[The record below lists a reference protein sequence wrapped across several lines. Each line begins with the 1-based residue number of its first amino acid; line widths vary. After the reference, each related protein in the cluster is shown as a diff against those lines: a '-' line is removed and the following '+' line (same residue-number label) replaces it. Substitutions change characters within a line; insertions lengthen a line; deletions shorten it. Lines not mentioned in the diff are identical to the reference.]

1 MNARLAA
8 GGLGRRVYCFF
19 TTVSQTGNGL
29 CARGDDR
36 VIAMETAEMTSEG
49 EVLRV
54 GALEIRAND
63 GLVVAGGQT
72 VTLSVREFGLLVALA
87 RRARRIV
94 RREDLF
100 RLVWDAPLRTGDR
113 SIDVY
118 VHKLRV
124 KLETALP
131 EWRFIH
137 THVGFGYRLEPELS
151 GSFQADDAS

>member
-1 MNARLAA
+1 MEAA
-8 GGLGRRVYCFF
+8 EI
-19 TTVSQTGNGL
+19 TG
-29 CARGDDR
+29 DR
-36 VIAMETAEMTSEG
+36 

-63 GLVVAGGQT
+63 GLVVAGGHT

-87 RRARRIV
+87 RQPSRIV
-94 RREDLF
+94 RREDLYQ
-100 RLVWDAPLRTGDR
+100 LVWGGPLRAGDR

-131 EWRFIH
+131 DWRFIH
-137 THVGFGYRLEPELS
+137 THVGFGYRLEPEIA
-151 GSFQADDAS
+151 GPKTAPR